1 MPQGWLDRVQDLL
14 LSGEGP
20 TFVEADEAFGLPYVL
35 ADLAQ
40 KKRIVWVRLQ
50 KGDAPDRVATGNRL
64 AEALNRHLGNPLYPL
79 GYPLR
84 AVLAALEAEGTPRVW
99 LAVSGAEQNP
109 ALALELAQSW
119 GRERTLLA
127 GTNPSPPRFRVVKES
142 DLALT
147 WEEARQEARRLGE
160 PPEERVRA
168 FWEATRGAYER
179 FRQGLH
185 EALGYPP
192 LLRPYPEGPEPPP
205 ELARSMDVRRVLS
218 LLLRQE
224 RWGEAFALAAKHDP
238 ETALSI
244 VEKASEA
251 LLARGEY
258 DTLAALTERL
268 LESYPHH
275 ASLLRAWYEA
285 QVGLGKAIPAS
296 RRVIAFLEKHPDP
309 DLEALL
315 TIAIGHGEQS
325 DWEWTEHAP
334 WERATT
340 PYTLLAQGVVEWRRS
355 TPENTRFAS
364 SAARAAMLA
373 AEQGQ
378 GRLAVV
384 AAGRASGILLSL
396 GRYREAL
403 FWAEWALQV
412 ADSHGIQ
419 GANERLSVLDS
430 WVYAQGV
437 LGKTEGLTL
446 ILEQALSFLKAAAP
460 KQRRLFMETLAYVH
474 LAKGEPEKAVATF
487 EELFEA
493 YPDPLLRVRYG
504 GGYALAL
511 WAAGEDK
518 KALEE
523 GERAAM
529 LSWGLDR
536 GNELFSLTTFMPL
549 LSEQD
554 PKRALALFKELLPRI
569 ERPGFDATYWVRA
582 WLSAA
587 AAHRR
592 LGQDEAAARALE
604 KARLHL
610 ENVAVPAG
618 LAFLVGKPAAFL
630 DLLGKA
636 APGKRLELRLLGP
649 LPQVRFR
656 GEALSLSLRSLEIL
670 VALVLR
676 GPRRGEQLMLDVYGD
691 EGNLNRLK
699 VAVAKL
705 REQVPVRS
713 RPYALEI
720 PVWADFVEVERL
732 LSGGR
737 FREAVA
743 LYRGPLLPD
752 STAPVVEEHRAA
764 LEELLRQAAMA
775 RAHDPAALEVAE
787 RMGDDLELWERIAEA
802 ASPEDPRTAVTVA
815 RVRQLREA
823 WGV

>member
-1 MPQGWLDRVQDLL
+1 MPKGWVGRVRNLL
-14 LSGEGP
+14 LSEEGP
-20 TFVEADEAFGLPYVL
+20 TFVAADEVFGLPHVL
-35 ADLAQ
+35 ADLVQ
-40 KKRIVWVRLQ
+40 KKEVVWIRLRE
-50 KGDAPDRVATGNRL
+50 GDALDRVATGNRL
-64 AEALNRHLGNPLYPL
+64 AEALNRFFGDSLYPL
-79 GYPLR
+79 GYPLQ
-84 AVLAALEAEGTPRVW
+84 AVLAVLEAEGAPRVR
-99 LAVSGAEQNP
+99 LAVSNVEKNP
-109 ALALELAQSW
+109 ALALEIAKSW
-119 GRERTLLA
+119 GTERVLLA
-127 GTNPSPPRFRVVKES
+127 GTAPSPPRFRVVNES

-147 WEEARQEARRLGE
+147 WEEAVEEVRRLGE
-160 PPEERVRA
+160 LPEEQIRA
-168 FWEATRGAYER
+168 LWEATHGAYER

-185 EALGYPP
+185 TALGYPP
-192 LLRPYPEGPEPPP
+192 LLRPYPDGPEPPP
-205 ELARSMDVRRVLS
+205 ELAQRMDTQRVLS

-224 RWGEAFALAAKHDP
+224 RWVEAFSLAVQGDP
-238 ETALSI
+238 ETALSTL
-244 VEKASEA
+244 EKASEV

-258 DTLAALTERL
+258 DTLATLTEQL
-268 LESYPHH
+268 LDLYPDH
-275 ASLLRAWYEA
+275 APLLRAWYEA
-285 QVGLGKAIPAS
+285 QVGLGRAIPAS
-296 RRVIAFLEKHPDP
+296 SRVISFWKNKPDP

-315 TIAIGHGEQS
+315 TLSIGHGEQS
-325 DWEWTEHAP
+325 DWDWTAHAP
-334 WERATT
+334 WERAET
-340 PYTLLAQGVVEWRRS
+340 PYTLLAKGVVEWRRS
-355 TPENTRFAS
+355 SPEDAPLIS
-364 SAARAAMLA
+364 SATRAAMLA
-373 AEQGQ
+373 AEQGR
-378 GRLAVV
+378 GRFAVV
-384 AAGRASGILLSL
+384 AAGRAAGILLSL

-403 FWAEWALQV
+403 FWAEWALQA
-412 ADSHGIQ
+412 ADAHNIQ
-419 GANERLSVLDS
+419 GANERLLALGS
-430 WVYAQGV
+430 WIYAQGV
-437 LGKTEGLTL
+437 MGKTEGLTL
-446 ILEQALSFLKAAAP
+446 VLEQALSFLKAAAP

-474 LAKGEPEKAVATF
+474 LAKGEPEKAAATF

-518 KALEE
+518 RALEE

-592 LGQDEAAARALE
+592 LGEEEAAARALE
-604 KARLHL
+604 KAHPYL
-610 ENVAVPAG
+610 EDVSVPAG
-618 LAFLVGKPAAFL
+618 LAFLVGKPTAFL

-636 APGKRLELRLLGP
+636 DPGERLELRLLGS

-656 GEALSLSLRSLEIL
+656 GKALSLSPRSLEIL
-670 VALVLR
+670 VAMVLR

-705 REQVPVRS
+705 REQIPVRS
-713 RPYALEI
+713 RPYALEV

-732 LSGGR
+732 ITEGR

-743 LYRGPLLPD
+743 LYRGPLLPE

-764 LEELLRQAAMA
+764 LEELMRQAAMA

-802 ASPEDPRTAVTVA
+802 ASPRDPRAAVAAA

-823 WGV
+823 WGL